1 MKRILVYASI
11 VLLCAFYAVIGL
23 PGQVASTLPTYKVLY
38 TFQAAGGTPT
48 DIVEVQRGKFLG
60 VVATGQ
66 GLFSI
71 TPRGNY
77 QYMYGVPV
85 MNSGLAVMVLTPALN
100 GQAYGSAET
109 PGISPTVSELF

>member
-1 MKRILVYASI
+1 
-11 VLLCAFYAVIGL
+11 
-23 PGQVASTLPTYKVLY
+23 
-38 TFQAAGGTPT
+38 
-48 DIVEVQRGKFLG
+48 VEVQRGKFLG

-85 MNSGLAVMVLTPALN
+85 MNSGLAVMGLTPALN